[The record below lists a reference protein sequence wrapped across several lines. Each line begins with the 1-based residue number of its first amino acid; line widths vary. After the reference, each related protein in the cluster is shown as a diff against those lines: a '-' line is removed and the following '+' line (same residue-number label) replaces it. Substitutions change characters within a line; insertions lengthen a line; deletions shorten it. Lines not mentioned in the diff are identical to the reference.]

1 LFPFGDGGLVAFHR
15 PPFRLLV
22 APAQLV
28 QELADMIAMVSNPK
42 VQGDQIGNPL
52 GRPQIGPVSVGE
64 SSMG

>member
-1 LFPFGDGGLVAFHR
+1 
-15 PPFRLLV
+15 V